1 MLKKTIGLYHKYE
14 EIINYLIVG
23 VLTTIVSWLAYA
35 ACKLF
40 MDVSQGVQMQ
50 LAVFVRWAAGVLFAY
65 FTNRKYVFKSKNPH
79 MLKEAVHFASSRL
92 VTYFMDA
99 LIMWLLPGVLG
110 VNDWISTFISAFLVT
125 VTNYFFS
132 KFLVFRSKNKAAA
145 EGGQE

>member
-1 MLKKTIGLYHKYE
+1 MLKKIMSLYRKHE

-40 MDVSQGVQMQ
+40 MDINQGIQMQ
-50 LAVFVRWAAGVLFAY
+50 AAVFVRWAAGVLFAY

-79 MLKEAVHFASSRL
+79 MLKEAANFASSRL

-110 VNDWISTFISAFLVT
+110 INDWISTFISAFLVT

-132 KFLVFRSKNKAAA
+132 KFLVFKNKNKIR
-145 EGGQE
+145 EVKE